1 MAESTLVV
9 FLILILTGYSSSR
22 DLRPSE
28 HGLLFQTL
36 SPAGTHSS
44 PEMRSFF
51 NSDNSSPTVSSSS
64 SSDVAMPNAITTGD
78 HSTPPSSWRRVS
90 GEDGDQVGNALKAAS
105 LACGIVGA
113 FLILASS
120 LIYVFKYRKRV
131 QGEAMRGNNGEFEN
145 DDGNNKM
152 QLVLRDPSS

>member
-1 MAESTLVV
+1 MAESTLAV
-9 FLILILTGYSSSR
+9 FVILILTGCSSSR
-22 DLRPSE
+22 DLRPSD

-64 SSDVAMPNAITTGD
+64 DVAMPNAITMDNPTPR
-78 HSTPPSSWRRVS
+78 PPSGLRGS
-90 GEDGDQVGNALKAAS
+90 GKDGDRVEDALKAAS

-113 FLILASS
+113 FLIMASS

-131 QGEAMRGNNGEFEN
+131 QNEALRGNNGEFEN
-145 DDGNNKM
+145 DDGNNKL

>member
-1 MAESTLVV
+1 MAESTLAV
-9 FLILILTGYSSSR
+9 FIILILTGYSSSR
-22 DLRPSE
+22 DLRPSD

-64 SSDVAMPNAITTGD
+64 SSDFAMPNAITTGD
-78 HSTPPSSWRRVS
+78 HSTPPSSWRRDS
-90 GEDGDQVGNALKAAS
+90 GEDGVGNALKAAS

-131 QGEAMRGNNGEFEN
+131 RNEALRGNNGEFEN

-152 QLVLRDPSS
+152 QLVLRDPSSS